1 MATVAAKRKINKANA
16 NKKEAPT
23 FIWEGINKAGVKIRG
38 ENQAISENFLRAE
51 LRRQGISPKLI
62 KKKRKSLAGGKIK
75 PNDIALFA
83 RQLTTMMRAG
93 VPMVQSLEL
102 ISAGHEKPQM
112 SELITKITRDIEGGA
127 DLAGALAAHP
137 AHFDDLFVNLIHA
150 GEQAGTLE
158 DMIDK
163 VATYKE
169 KTESMKAKVKKAM
182 MYPLM
187 VMIAAVV
194 VSSIMLIWVIPTFKD
209 IFSSFGA
216 DLPAFTLWVISLS
229 EWLQANWYWPL
240 GITIFTVVA
249 FKQARLRSK
258 EFRHF
263 VDKSVLKIPVMGVI
277 INKSAVARF
286 SRTLSTMFAAGV
298 PLVDAMDA
306 VAGATGNIVYEE
318 ATLQIQKD
326 TSKGVQLY
334 VAMTTTQ
341 QFPSMVVQMTK
352 IGEEAGRLEEMLDK
366 VADYFEE
373 QVDDLVDNLSKQIE
387 PMIMAILGVL
397 VGGLVIA
404 MYLPIFKMG
413 SAVG

>member
-1 MATVAAKRKINKANA
+1 MATLAAKKPIA
-16 NKKEAPT
+16 KKELPT
-23 FIWEGINKAGVKIRG
+23 FVWEGINKAGVKIRG
-38 ENQAISENFLRAE
+38 ENQAINENFLKAE
-51 LRRQGISPKLI
+51 LRRQGVSPKSI
-62 KKKRKSLAGGKIK
+62 KKKSNRITGGKIK
-75 PNDIALFA
+75 PVDISLFA

-102 ISAGHEKPQM
+102 ISTGHEKPAM
-112 SELITKITRDIEGGA
+112 RVLIMKITNDIEGGA

-137 AHFDDLFVNLIHA
+137 QYFDDLFVNLIRA

-187 VMIAAVV
+187 VIIAAVV
-194 VSSIMLIWVIPTFKD
+194 VSTIMLVWVIPTFKD
-209 IFSSFGA
+209 IFEGFGA

-229 EWLQANWYWPL
+229 EWLQADGWML
-240 GITIFTVVA
+240 LILIIGAIIGFQ
-249 FKQARLRSK
+249 QAKLRSEK
-258 EFRHF
+258 FRHF
-263 VDKSVLKIPVMGVI
+263 VDKTVLKIPVMGVI

-286 SRTLSTMFAAGV
+286 ARTLSTMFAAGV
-298 PLVDAMDA
+298 PLVEAMDA
-306 VAGATGNIVYEE
+306 VAGATGNIVYEK
-318 ATLQIQKD
+318 ATIQMKD
-326 TSKGVQLY
+326 DTAKGVQLY

-352 IGEEAGRLEEMLDK
+352 IGEESGRLEEMLDK

-373 QVDDLVDNLSKQIE
+373 QVDDLVDSLSKQIE
-387 PMIMAILGVL
+387 PMIMGILGVL

-413 SAVG
+413 AAVG

>member
-1 MATVAAKRKINKANA
+1 MATVAANKTA
-16 NKKEAPT
+16 NKKELPT
-23 FIWEGINKAGVKIRG
+23 FSWEGINKAGVKIRG
-38 ENQAISENFLRAE
+38 ENQAINENFLRAE
-51 LRRQGISPKLI
+51 LRRQGVIPKTV
-62 KKKRKSLAGGKIK
+62 KKKSNRLSKGKIK
-75 PNDIALFA
+75 SVDISYFA

-102 ISAGHEKPQM
+102 IGSGHENPAM
-112 SELITKITRDIEGGA
+112 RTLIKKISDDIEGGA

-137 AHFDDLFVNLIHA
+137 AHFDNLFVNLIRA

-187 VMIAAVV
+187 VIIAAVV
-194 VSSIMLIWVIPTFKD
+194 VSTIMLIWVIPTFKD
-209 IFSSFGA
+209 IFEGFGA

-229 EWLQANWYWPL
+229 EWLQAKGWIL
-240 GITIFTVVA
+240 LFVIVGIIVA
-249 FKQARLRSK
+249 FSQAKRRSRK
-258 EFRHF
+258 FNRF
-263 VDKSVLKIPVMGVI
+263 VDRSVLKIPVMGEI

-286 SRTLSTMFAAGV
+286 ARTLSTMFAAGV
-298 PLVDAMDA
+298 PLVEAMDA
-306 VAGATGNIVYEE
+306 VAGSTGNIVYEE
-318 ATLQIQKD
+318 ATLQMKED
-326 TSKGVQLY
+326 TAKGVQLY
-334 VAMTTTQ
+334 VAMMTSQ

-352 IGEEAGRLEEMLDK
+352 IGEESGRLEEMLDK

-373 QVDDLVDNLSKQIE
+373 QVDDMVDNLSKQIE
-387 PMIMAILGVL
+387 PLIMSILGVL
-397 VGGLVIA
+397 VGGLVVA

-413 SAVG
+413 AAVG

>member
-1 MATVAAKRKINKANA
+1 MATLAAKKNIQ
-16 NKKEAPT
+16 KKEPPT
-23 FIWEGINKAGVKIRG
+23 FVWEGINKAGVKIRG
-38 ENQAISENFLRAE
+38 ENQATNENFLRAE

-62 KKKRKSLAGGKIK
+62 KKKSNRLSGGKIK
-75 PNDIALFA
+75 AVDIALFA

-102 ISAGHEKPQM
+102 IASGHEKPAMQA
-112 SELITKITRDIEGGA
+112 LIIKITKDIEGGA

-137 AHFDDLFVNLIHA
+137 EHFDDLFVNLIRA

-169 KTESMKAKVKKAM
+169 KTERMKAKVKKAM

-187 VMIAAVV
+187 VIIAAVV
-194 VSSIMLIWVIPTFKD
+194 VSTIMLVWVIPTFKD
-209 IFSSFGA
+209 IFEGFGA

-229 EWLQANWYWPL
+229 EWLQAYWFWPL
-240 GITIFTVVA
+240 GITIASIVG
-249 FKQARLRSK
+249 FKEGRRRSK
-258 EFRHF
+258 KFSRF
-263 VDKSVLKIPVMGVI
+263 VDRTVLKIPVMGEI

-286 SRTLSTMFAAGV
+286 ARTLSTMFAAGV
-298 PLVDAMDA
+298 PLVEAMDA

-318 ATLQIQKD
+318 ATMQMKED
-326 TSKGVQLY
+326 TAKGVQLH
-334 VAMTTTQ
+334 VSMMTTQ

-352 IGEEAGRLEEMLDK
+352 IGEESGRLEEMLDK

-373 QVDDLVDNLSKQIE
+373 QVDDMVDNLSKQIE

-413 SAVG
+413 AAVG

>member
-1 MATVAAKRKINKANA
+1 MATLTSKKAT
-16 NKKEAPT
+16 KKELPI
-23 FIWEGINKAGVKIRG
+23 FVWEGINKAGVRIRG
-38 ENQAISENFLRAE
+38 ENQAINENFLRAE
-51 LRRQGISPKLI
+51 LRRQGVSPKSV
-62 KKKRKSLAGGKIK
+62 KKKSTRLSGGKIK
-75 PNDIALFA
+75 PVDIAQFA

-102 ISAGHEKPQM
+102 ISAGHEKPAM
-112 SELITKITRDIEGGA
+112 RELIMKITADIEGGS
-127 DLAGALAAHP
+127 DLAGALGNHP
-137 AHFDDLFVNLIHA
+137 QYYDDLFVNLIRA

-187 VMIAAVV
+187 VILAAIV
-194 VSSIMLIWVIPTFKD
+194 VSTIMLVWVIPTFKD
-209 IFSSFGA
+209 IFEGFGA

-229 EWLQANWYWPL
+229 EWLQADGWIVL
-240 GITIFTVVA
+240 VVA
-249 FKQARLRSK
+249 VLAFIGFKQARMRSP

-263 VDKSVLKIPVMGVI
+263 VDKMILKIPVMGVI
-277 INKSAVARF
+277 VNKSAVARF
-286 SRTLSTMFAAGV
+286 ARTLSTMFAAGV
-298 PLVDAMDA
+298 PLVEAMDA
-306 VAGATGNIVYEE
+306 VAGSTGNIVYEK
-318 ATLQIQKD
+318 ATLQMKED
-326 TSKGVQLY
+326 TAKGVQLY
-334 VAMTTTQ
+334 VAMMTTQ

-352 IGEEAGRLEEMLDK
+352 IGEESGRLEEMLDK

-373 QVDDLVDNLSKQIE
+373 QVDDMVDNLSKQIE

-413 SAVG
+413 AAVG

>member
-1 MATVAAKRKINKANA
+1 MATIAAKKQAK
-16 NKKEAPT
+16 KKELPL
-23 FIWEGINKAGVKIRG
+23 FVWEGLNKAGVKIRG
-38 ENQAISENFLRAE
+38 ENQAINENFLRAE
-51 LRRQGISPKLI
+51 LRRQGISPKWV
-62 KKKRKSLAGGKIK
+62 KKKRGSYSKGKIK
-75 PNDIALFA
+75 PVDISYFA

-102 ISAGHEKPQM
+102 IGDGHENPAM
-112 SELITKITRDIEGGA
+112 RALIKKLTLDIEGGA

-137 AHFDDLFVNLIHA
+137 AYFDNLFVNLIRA

-187 VMIAAVV
+187 VIIAAVV
-194 VSSIMLIWVIPTFKD
+194 VSTIMLIWVIPTFKD
-209 IFSSFGA
+209 VFAGFGA

-229 EWLQANWYWPL
+229 EWLQANWHYVA
-240 GITIFTVVA
+240 IFVTIFIVV
-249 FKQARLRSK
+249 FVQAKRRSRK
-258 EFRHF
+258 FRHF
-263 VDKSVLKIPVMGVI
+263 LDKTALKIPIMGEIV
-277 INKSAVARF
+277 NKSAVARF
-286 SRTLSTMFAAGV
+286 ARTLSTMFAAGV
-298 PLVDAMDA
+298 PLVEAMDA
-306 VAGATGNIVYEE
+306 VAGSTGNIVYEE
-318 ATLQIQKD
+318 ATLQMKED
-326 TSKGVQLY
+326 TAKGVQLY
-334 VAMTTTQ
+334 VAMMTSQ

-352 IGEEAGRLEEMLDK
+352 IGEESGRLEEMLDK

-373 QVDDLVDNLSKQIE
+373 QVDDLVDTLSKQIE

-397 VGGLVIA
+397 VGGLVVA

-413 SAVG
+413 AAVG

>member
-1 MATVAAKRKINKANA
+1 MATIAAKKKIV
-16 NKKEAPT
+16 KKETPT
-23 FIWEGINKAGVKIRG
+23 FVWEGINKAGVKIRG
-38 ENQAISENFLRAE
+38 ENEAISENFLRAE
-51 LRRQGISPKLI
+51 LRRQGISPKII
-62 KKKRKSLAGGKIK
+62 KKKSNRVSGGKIT
-75 PNDIALFA
+75 PGDIALFA

-102 ISAGHEKPQM
+102 ISSGHEKPAM
-112 SELITKITRDIEGGA
+112 RVLINKLTKDIEGGA
-127 DLAGALAAHP
+127 DLAGALSAHP
-137 AHFDDLFVNLIHA
+137 AYFDELFVNLIRA

-194 VSSIMLIWVIPTFKD
+194 VSTIMLIWVIPTFKD
-209 IFSSFGA
+209 IFEGFGA

-229 EWLQANWYWPL
+229 EWLQAYWFWPL
-240 GITIFTVVA
+240 SITIAAVVG
-249 FKQARLRSK
+249 FKQARRRSK
-258 EFRHF
+258 KFSHF
-263 VDKSVLKIPVMGVI
+263 VDKSVLKIPVMGEI

-286 SRTLSTMFAAGV
+286 ARTLSTMFAAGV
-298 PLVDAMDA
+298 PLVEAMDS

-318 ATLQIQKD
+318 ATMQMKED
-326 TSKGVQLY
+326 TAKGVQLHM
-334 VAMTTTQ
+334 AMATTQ

-352 IGEEAGRLEEMLDK
+352 IGEESGRLEEMLDK

-387 PMIMAILGVL
+387 PMIMGILGVL

-413 SAVG
+413 AAVG

>member
-1 MATVAAKRKINKANA
+1 MATVAAKKSMQ
-16 NKKEAPT
+16 KKELPL
-23 FIWEGINKAGVKIRG
+23 FVWEGINKAGVKIRG
-38 ENQAISENFLRAE
+38 ENQAINENFLRAE
-51 LRRQGISPKLI
+51 LRRQGISPKFI
-62 KKKRKSLAGGKIK
+62 KKKRKSLTKGKIK
-75 PNDIALFA
+75 PVDISYFA

-102 ISAGHEKPQM
+102 IGDGHENPAM
-112 SELITKITRDIEGGA
+112 RDLIKKIRTDIEGGA

-137 AHFDDLFVNLIHA
+137 AYFDDLFVNLIRA

-187 VMIAAVV
+187 VVIAAVV
-194 VSSIMLIWVIPTFKD
+194 VSTIMLVWVIPTFKD
-209 IFSSFGA
+209 IFEGFGA

-229 EWLQANWYWPL
+229 EWLQSTWWLPV
-240 GITIFTVVA
+240 GVTIATIVGFTEGR
-249 FKQARLRSK
+249 KRSK
-258 EFRHF
+258 QFDRF
-263 VDKSVLKIPVMGVI
+263 VDRSVLKIPVMGEI
-277 INKSAVARF
+277 INKSAIARF
-286 SRTLSTMFAAGV
+286 ARTLSTMFAAGV
-298 PLVDAMDA
+298 PLVEAMDA
-306 VAGATGNIVYEE
+306 VAGSTGNIVYEE
-318 ATLQIQKD
+318 ATMQMKED
-326 TSKGVQLY
+326 TAKGVQLY
-334 VAMTTTQ
+334 VAMMTTQ

-352 IGEEAGRLEEMLDK
+352 IGEESGRLEEMLDK

-373 QVDDLVDNLSKQIE
+373 QVDDMVDNLSKQLE

-413 SAVG
+413 AAVG

>member
-1 MATVAAKRKINKANA
+1 MATLAAKKPAV
-16 NKKEAPT
+16 KKELPT
-23 FIWEGINKAGVKIRG
+23 FTWEGINKAGVKIRG
-38 ENQAISENFLRAE
+38 ENQAINENFLRAE
-51 LRRQGISPKLI
+51 LRRQGVIPKTVR
-62 KKKRKSLAGGKIK
+62 KKSNRLARGKIK
-75 PNDIALFA
+75 AVDISYFA

-102 ISAGHEKPQM
+102 IGSGHENPAM
-112 SELITKITRDIEGGA
+112 RTLIKKISDDIEGGA

-137 AHFDDLFVNLIHA
+137 AHFDNLFVNLIRA

-187 VMIAAVV
+187 VIIAAVV
-194 VSSIMLIWVIPTFKD
+194 VSTIMLVWVIPTFKD
-209 IFSSFGA
+209 IFEGFGA

-229 EWLQANWYWPL
+229 EWLQAKGYMV
-240 GITIFTVVA
+240 IIVTVVA
-249 FKQARLRSK
+249 IVSFTQARRRSRK
-258 EFRHF
+258 FNRF
-263 VDKSVLKIPVMGVI
+263 VDKAVLKIPVMGEI

-286 SRTLSTMFAAGV
+286 ARTLSTMFAAGV
-298 PLVDAMDA
+298 PLVEAMDA
-306 VAGATGNIVYEE
+306 VAGSTGNIVYEE
-318 ATLQIQKD
+318 ATLQMKED
-326 TSKGVQLY
+326 TAKGVQLY
-334 VAMTTTQ
+334 VAMMTTQ

-352 IGEEAGRLEEMLDK
+352 IGEESGRLEEMLDK

-373 QVDDLVDNLSKQIE
+373 QVDDMVDNLSKQIE

-397 VGGLVIA
+397 VGGLVVA

-413 SAVG
+413 AAVG

>member
-1 MATVAAKRKINKANA
+1 MATLAAKKPAK
-16 NKKEAPT
+16 KKELPL
-23 FIWEGINKAGVKIRG
+23 FVWEGINKAGVKIRG
-38 ENQAISENFLRAE
+38 ENQAINENFLRAE
-51 LRRQGISPKLI
+51 LRRQGISPKVVR
-62 KKKRKSLAGGKIK
+62 KKRSSAQKGKIK
-75 PNDIALFA
+75 PVDISYFA

-102 ISAGHEKPQM
+102 IGDGHENPAM
-112 SELITKITRDIEGGA
+112 RTLIKKLREDIEGGA

-137 AHFDDLFVNLIHA
+137 AHFDNLFVNLIRA

-169 KTESMKAKVKKAM
+169 KTEQMKAKVKKAM

-187 VMIAAVV
+187 VIIAALV
-194 VSSIMLIWVIPTFKD
+194 VSTIMLIWVIPTFKD
-209 IFSSFGA
+209 VFAGFGA

-229 EWLQANWYWPL
+229 EWLQAKWWLPL
-240 GITIFTVVA
+240 SIIVISAVA
-249 FKQARLRSK
+249 FKQGKQRSRAFNK
-258 EFRHF
+258 LI
-263 VDKSVLKIPVMGVI
+263 DKTSLKIPVMGEI

-286 SRTLSTMFAAGV
+286 ARTLSTMFAAGV
-298 PLVDAMDA
+298 PLVEAMDA
-306 VAGATGNIVYEE
+306 VAGSTGNIVYEE
-318 ATLQIQKD
+318 ATLQMKED
-326 TSKGVQLY
+326 TAKGVQLY
-334 VAMTTTQ
+334 VAMMTTQ

-352 IGEEAGRLEEMLDK
+352 IGEESGRLEEMLDK

-373 QVDDLVDNLSKQIE
+373 QVDDLVDTLSKQIE

-413 SAVG
+413 AAVG

>member
-1 MATVAAKRKINKANA
+1 MATLAAKKPAA
-16 NKKEAPT
+16 KKELPT
-23 FIWEGINKAGVKIRG
+23 FTWEGINKAGVKIRG
-38 ENQAISENFLRAE
+38 ENQAINENFLRAE
-51 LRRQGISPKLI
+51 LRRQGVIPKI
-62 KKKRKSLAGGKIK
+62 VRKKSNRLSKGKIK
-75 PNDIALFA
+75 AVDISYFA

-93 VPMVQSLEL
+93 VPMMQSLEL
-102 ISAGHEKPQM
+102 IGSGHDNPAM
-112 SELITKITRDIEGGA
+112 RTLIKKISTDIEGGA

-137 AHFDDLFVNLIHA
+137 AYFDNLFVNLIRA

-187 VMIAAVV
+187 VIIAAVV
-194 VSSIMLIWVIPTFKD
+194 VSTIMLVWVIPTFKE
-209 IFSSFGA
+209 IFEGFGA

-229 EWLQANWYWPL
+229 EWLQAKGWIL
-240 GITIFTVVA
+240 LFVIVAAIVA
-249 FKQARLRSK
+249 FSQARRRSRK
-258 EFRHF
+258 FNHF
-263 VDKSVLKIPVMGVI
+263 VDKAVLKIPVMGEI

-286 SRTLSTMFAAGV
+286 ARTLSTMFAAGV
-298 PLVDAMDA
+298 PLVEAMDA
-306 VAGATGNIVYEE
+306 VAGSTGNIVYEE
-318 ATLQIQKD
+318 ATLQMKED
-326 TSKGVQLY
+326 TAKGVQLY
-334 VAMTTTQ
+334 VAMMTTQ

-352 IGEEAGRLEEMLDK
+352 IGEESGRLEEMLNK

-373 QVDDLVDNLSKQIE
+373 QVDDMVDNLSKQIE

-413 SAVG
+413 AAVG

>member
-1 MATVAAKRKINKANA
+1 MATLASKKT
-16 NKKEAPT
+16 NKKELPT
-23 FIWEGINKAGVKIRG
+23 FVWEGINKAGVKIRG
-38 ENQAISENFLRAE
+38 ESQAINENFLRAE
-51 LRRQGISPKLI
+51 LRRQGVSPKSVR
-62 KKKRKSLAGGKIK
+62 KKSNRLSGGKIK
-75 PNDIALFA
+75 PVDISQFA

-102 ISAGHEKPQM
+102 ISAGHEKPAM
-112 SELITKITRDIEGGA
+112 RELVMKITSDIEAGS
-127 DLAGALAAHP
+127 DLAGALENHP
-137 AHFDDLFVNLIHA
+137 QYYDSLFVNLIRA

-182 MYPLM
+182 MYPIM
-187 VMIAAVV
+187 VVLAALI
-194 VSSIMLIWVIPTFKD
+194 VSTIMLVWVIPTFKE
-209 IFSSFGA
+209 IFEGFGA
-216 DLPAFTLWVISLS
+216 DLPAFTLWVIGLS
-229 EWLQANWYWPL
+229 EWLQADGWIIL
-240 GITIFTVVA
+240 VVGVSAIIA
-249 FKQARLRSK
+249 FKQARLRSEK
-258 EFRHF
+258 FRHF
-263 VDKSVLKIPVMGVI
+263 VDRTMLKIPVMGMI

-286 SRTLSTMFAAGV
+286 ARTLSTMFAAGV
-298 PLVDAMDA
+298 PLVEAMDA
-306 VAGATGNIVYEE
+306 VAGATGNIVYEK
-318 ATLQIQKD
+318 ATLQMKED
-326 TSKGVQLY
+326 TAKGVQLH

-397 VGGLVIA
+397 VGGLVVA

-413 SAVG
+413 AAVG

>member
-1 MATVAAKRKINKANA
+1 MATVAAKKNIK
-16 NKKEAPT
+16 KKEAPT
-23 FIWEGINKAGVKIRG
+23 FVWEGINKAGVKIRG
-38 ENQAISENFLRAE
+38 ETQATNENFLKAE

-62 KKKRKSLAGGKIK
+62 KKKSNRISGGSIV
-75 PNDIALFA
+75 PGDIALFA

-102 ISAGHEKPQM
+102 IAAGHEKPAMRQ
-112 SELITKITRDIEGGA
+112 LIIKITKDIEGGS
-127 DLAGALAAHP
+127 DFAGALSAHP
-137 AHFDDLFVNLIHA
+137 KYFDDLFVNLIRA

-182 MYPLM
+182 MYPIM
-187 VMIAAVV
+187 VIIAAMV
-194 VSSIMLIWVIPTFKD
+194 VSTIMLIWVIPTFKD
-209 IFSSFGA
+209 IFAGFGA

-240 GITIFTVVA
+240 GIIIGTIVA
-249 FKQARLRSK
+249 FKEGRRRSK
-258 EFRHF
+258 KFNQF
-263 VDKSVLKIPVMGVI
+263 VDKAVLKIPVMGMI

-286 SRTLSTMFAAGV
+286 ARTLSTMFAAGV
-298 PLVDAMDA
+298 PLVEAMDA
-306 VAGATGNIVYEE
+306 VAGATGNIVYEN
-318 ATLQIQKD
+318 ATMQMKD
-326 TSKGVQLY
+326 DTAKGVQLH

-352 IGEEAGRLEEMLDK
+352 IGEEAGRLEEMLEK

-397 VGGLVIA
+397 VGGLVVA

-413 SAVG
+413 AAVG